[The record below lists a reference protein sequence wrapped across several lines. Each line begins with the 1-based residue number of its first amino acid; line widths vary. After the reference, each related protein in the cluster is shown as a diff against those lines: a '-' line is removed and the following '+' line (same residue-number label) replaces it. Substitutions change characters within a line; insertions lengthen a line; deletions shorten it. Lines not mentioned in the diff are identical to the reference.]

1 MVSPVLA
8 LDEGDAAK
16 FPAPDDQRFVEESAA
31 FEVLNQCPDGLVDD
45 EGILGVAVAEAP
57 VLVPGVAA
65 TEARGATWESSMKRT
80 PPSTRRRASRH
91 WRA

>member
-1 MVSPVLA
+1 M
-8 LDEGDAAK
+8 DEGDAAK

-45 EGILGVAVAEAP
+45 EGILGGAVAEAP

-65 TEARGATWESSMKRT
+65 TEARGGDVGEFDEADTALHQT
-80 PPSTRRRASRH
+80 ASQ
-91 WRA
+91 